1 VNSRN
6 AATAWWQHHKHCP
19 GIIIIIINSVTD
31 VVGSE
36 NLEITRNSYKI
47 WS

>member
-19 GIIIIIINSVTD
+19 DIIIIIIIIQTSI
-31 VVGSE
+31 SQKRY
-36 NLEITRNSYKI
+36 EIWPKLLL
-47 WS
+47 